1 LKIIVTAAC
10 RRAESRVA
18 CHPHTPQADVTVIEQ
33 GHLLS
38 YAGCGLP
45 YYVSGVVKE
54 QRELMSTP
62 VGVVRDPVFFGKVK
76 NVKVRNATVALR
88 IDRAKKRVGVAPAGG
103 TEPTEWLAYDKLV
116 LCTGARPVKP
126 PLPAWTSAAST
137 RCTRWRTPKGSRRRS
152 PRPVPKM
159 W

>member
-1 LKIIVTAAC
+1 MKPELKIIVIGGVAAGPKV
-10 RRAESRVA
+10 ASRVIRM
-18 CHPHTPQADVTVIEQ
+18 TPQADVTVIEQ

-116 LCTGARPVKP
+116 LCTGARPVKDRK
-126 PLPAWTSAAST
+126 S
-137 RCTRWRTPKGSRRRS
+137 
-152 PRPVPKM
+152 VV
-159 W
+159 